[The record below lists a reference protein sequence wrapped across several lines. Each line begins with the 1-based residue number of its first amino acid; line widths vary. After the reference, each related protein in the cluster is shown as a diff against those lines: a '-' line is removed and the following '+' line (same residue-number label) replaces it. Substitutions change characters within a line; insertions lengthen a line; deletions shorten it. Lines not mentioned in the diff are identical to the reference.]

1 MSPRPVRSV
10 LVLAFAEILTLA
22 MLAFLFFL
30 AAPASTAAEFP
41 SATVPDNA
49 GVNTGVTTKSLDD
62 DDLLKMR
69 QAGIRYI
76 RFDLFWHEVE
86 RAKGVYVWGAFDSVI
101 LKLKRHGIKPILILD
116 YGNKLYQPD
125 GGGIRTEE
133 GRQGF
138 TNFAA
143 AAVTRYNRQIPG
155 IIWEIWNEPNSNTF
169 WEPKR
174 NPDEFV
180 ALVKAAAPAM
190 RKAEPTVTIV
200 SGGILELFWSV
211 TQAYL
216 ERCFELGLLKEVDG
230 LGVHLYGGTRN
241 YHPERI
247 IEELAGLRMRM
258 AAHGARADYPILNTE
273 FGATLKEYANARG
286 LGPERQELTRAEI
299 YVRMYLL
306 TLLEN
311 VRLNVWYEWRWRD
324 NFSGSALLNS
334 DGSPRGT
341 FDAIATVNDQLNGY
355 AFDKRLDEFGKDD
368 FVLVFKKGDQ
378 RKLAVWTTG
387 EPHSVSVEVA
397 TSASSLGTIDMK
409 GESGSVEVKDG
420 RFFASLT
427 SSPTYIDLGTATLD
441 K

>member
-1 MSPRPVRSV
+1 MILPRPVRPAHALARV
-10 LVLAFAEILTLA
+10 LSLALLA
-22 MLAFLFFL
+22 SLLL

-41 SATVPDNA
+41 SATVPDTA
-49 GVNTGVTTKSLDD
+49 GVNTGVTTKRVDD
-62 DDLLKMR
+62 DDLVKMQR
-69 QAGIRYI
+69 AGIRYM

-86 RAKGVYVWGAFDSVI
+86 KAKGVYVWGTFDRVI

-116 YGNKLYQPD
+116 YGHKLYEPD
-125 GGGIRTEE
+125 GGGIHTEE

-138 TNFAA
+138 ANFAA

-169 WEPKR
+169 WKPKR

-180 ALVKAAAPAM
+180 ALVKATAPAM
-190 RKAEPTVTIV
+190 RKADPTVTIV

-241 YHPERI
+241 YYPERI
-247 IEELAGLRMRM
+247 IGELADLRKRM
-258 AAHGARADYPILNTE
+258 AAHGASADYPILNTE
-273 FGATLKEYANARG
+273 YGATLKEYAKARG
-286 LGPERQELTRAEI
+286 LDPARQELTRAEI

-311 VRLNVWYEWRWRD
+311 VRLNVSYEWRWRD
-324 NFSGSALLNS
+324 GASGSALLNS
-334 DGSPRGT
+334 DGSPRVT
-341 FDAIATVNDQLNGY
+341 YDAIATVNDQLNGY
-355 AFDKRLDEFGKDD
+355 AFEKRINNFGKDD
-368 FVLVFKKGDQ
+368 FVLVFKRGDQ

-387 EPHSVSVEVA
+387 EPHPVSVLVGI
-397 TSASSLGTIDMK
+397 SASSLGTIGMT
-409 GESGSVEVKDG
+409 GESGSVEVKNG
-420 RFFASLT
+420 KLTASLT
-427 SSPTYIDLGTATLD
+427 TSPMYIDLGTATLAR
-441 K
+441 